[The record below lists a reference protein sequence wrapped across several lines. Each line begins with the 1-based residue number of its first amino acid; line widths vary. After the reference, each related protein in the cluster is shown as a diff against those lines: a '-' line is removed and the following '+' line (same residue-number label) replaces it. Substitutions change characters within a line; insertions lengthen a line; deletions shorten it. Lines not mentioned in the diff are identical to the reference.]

1 MPIDLTVLQSYLDPK
16 MLIVIVVLWVIGS
29 LLKLSPIVADKWIIW
44 VLTAVS
50 LAAGLLIFGLN
61 IQGFIQGIVAVG
73 ISVYGNQ
80 IVKQSSK

>member
-1 MPIDLTVLQSYLDPK
+1 MPVDLTVLQSYLDPK

-44 VLTAVS
+44 VLTVVS
-50 LAAGLLIFGLN
+50 LAAAMLIFGLN

-80 IVKQSSK
+80 MVKQSSK

>member
-1 MPIDLTVLQSYLDPK
+1 MPVDLTVLQSYLDPK
-16 MLIVIVVLWVIGS
+16 MLVVIVVLWVIGS

-50 LAAGLLIFGLN
+50 LAAALLIFGLN

-73 ISVYGNQ
+73 VSVYGNQ